1 MNELTEADLRGK
13 LANSFVPPKRRA
25 QRTPEAGWRLHD
37 LPESGRRPRDL
48 AAYFAGRRCAQV
60 WVTVSVNAE
69 PVVFGGGAPY
79 NSFPPFKGS
88 PENEERRVCAG
99 GLKVVENGLG
109 PLGRAIAES
118 EGNELVVDA
127 VPIPDHPKAHN
138 SSERTVESFAACDRL
153 PQIRTWLSDKAAA

>member
-1 MNELTEADLRGK
+1 
-13 LANSFVPPKRRA
+13 
-25 QRTPEAGWRLHD
+25 
-37 LPESGRRPRDL
+37 
-48 AAYFAGRRCAQV
+48 
-60 WVTVSVNAE
+60 VTVSVNAE